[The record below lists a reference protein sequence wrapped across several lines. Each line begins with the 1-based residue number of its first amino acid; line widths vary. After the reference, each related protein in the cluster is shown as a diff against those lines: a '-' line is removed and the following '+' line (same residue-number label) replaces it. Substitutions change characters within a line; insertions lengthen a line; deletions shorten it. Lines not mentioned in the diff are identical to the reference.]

1 MALAGLFDGY
11 DPGAFFDEAIDA
23 EGAPRPHYEALV
35 RHLERLTPND
45 LAERE
50 RVRDAAFRSAGIT
63 FTVYGE
69 GEGIERTFPM
79 DLVPR
84 LIPGDGWG
92 HLERGL
98 VQRVTALNRFLDDL
112 YVGERAVIKDGVLP
126 RWLVTTDAS
135 VEIRRMASVVQQ
147 LQAQQ

>member
-1 MALAGLFDGY
+1 
-11 DPGAFFDEAIDA
+11 
-23 EGAPRPHYEALV
+23 
-35 RHLERLTPND
+35 
-45 LAERE
+45 
-50 RVRDAAFRSAGIT
+50 
-63 FTVYGE
+63 
-69 GEGIERTFPM
+69 M

-84 LIPGDGWG
+84 LIPGDEWG